1 MAWSSRWSPDLVRF
15 FVGDRCSILSIVCG
29 VLHLCAWMMA
39 CGGVSLLR
47 LCQVKMTSLGFGDH
61 GEDPRLTCH
70 KVSGSS
76 LAIARFIGSKSIFEC
91 DGALPDLGVA
101 VIRLF
106 FRYYHSGSGGR
117 WTMFR
122 RGTGFSKGELVVLL
136 LVGFFV
142 QSCLTQMFVL
152 CSDHMCNL
160 CKQIV

>member
-1 MAWSSRWSPDLVRF
+1 LSVVDVRYFRGWQSRRL
-15 FVGDRCSILSIVCG
+15 LQLCG
-29 VLHLCAWMMA
+29 VLHLCTWMPA

-61 GEDPRLTCH
+61 GEDPRPTCH

-76 LAIARFIGSKSIFEC
+76 LAIARFIGSKSICEC
-91 DGALPDLGVA
+91 NGALPDLGVA

-106 FRYYHSGSGGR
+106 FRRYHSGSGGR
-117 WTMFR
+117 WMMFR

-136 LVGFFV
+136 LVGFLV

-152 CSDHMCNL
+152 CGNHMCNL
-160 CKQIV
+160 CK